1 VANFK
6 ILFFGLISGSL
17 FLQVAGLSAQT
28 TMEALEKALLNTR
41 NQHETT
47 SKNLIE
53 QFHVELDRAV
63 SSPAAALAF
72 YETGGGSVPP
82 APNSLFQHL
91 RPDRDKKERSEI
103 AAGYQYD
110 TSMAVLAYCE
120 MLRFAFRS
128 ATGVEAA
135 QKSAAW
141 PAWLE
146 KQMRQFGSLNG
157 TFLEGN
163 KMGES
168 AQARH
173 FGVGGVFRNKKEA
186 DWRIGAVPDLYREF
200 VMGPLAAQ
208 KSPKTAE
215 SWDLYMAVMETRSGN
230 PMRWENVEKPRLLF
244 QKSTALF
251 EMAPHAVELTR
262 MVEILQNFPQ
272 HPDFASMQK
281 KAEECLKMLKDAPKA
296 P

>member
-1 VANFK
+1 VANFR
-6 ILFFGLISGSL
+6 IFFLGVATGSL
-17 FLQVAGLSAQT
+17 FLQVAELSAQT
-28 TMEALEKALLNTR
+28 TMDALEKALQSTR

-47 SKNLIE
+47 AKNLIQ
-53 QFHVELDRAV
+53 QFQVELDRAV

-72 YETGGGSVPP
+72 YEAGGGVIPP

-110 TSMAVLAYCE
+110 ASMAVLAYCE

-135 QKSAAW
+135 QKSTAW

-186 DWRIGAVPDLYREF
+186 EWRIGGVPDLYREF
-200 VMGPLAAQ
+200 VMGPLAAE

-215 SWDLYMAVMETRSGN
+215 SWDLFVAVMEMRSGN
-230 PMRWENVEKPRLLF
+230 PMRWENVEKPRFLF

-251 EMAPHAVELTR
+251 EMAPNPIALTR
-262 MVEILQNFPQ
+262 MVEILQNYPQ
-272 HPDFASMQK
+272 HPDFTSMQK
-281 KAEECLKMLKDAPKA
+281 KAEECLKILKEAPQA